1 MTRLLLRAAVVILAA
16 LGGVAAIDACQ
27 APPARAEALAP
38 STSSDA
44 RPAAP
49 DTTITPALI
58 ALGDSI
64 FRGRV
69 AGGTCVACHGPAA
82 KGIPGLAPDL
92 TDSRWLHGDGTL
104 AFLMRTIESGVPRP
118 KEAAAAMPPGGGSR
132 LTPEQ
137 LRAVAA
143 YVYSLSHP
151 EVRRA
156 P

>member
-1 MTRLLLRAAVVILAA
+1 MTRLLVRAIVVTLAV
-16 LGGVAAIDACQ
+16 LGGAASIDACQ
-27 APPARAEALAP
+27 AAPARAGALAP
-38 STSSDA
+38 SAMGEA
-44 RPAAP
+44 RAAAP
-49 DTTITPALI
+49 DTTITPAMI

-92 TDSRWLHGDGTL
+92 TDARWLHGDGSF
-104 AFLMRTIESGVPRP
+104 AFLVRTIESGVPRP
-118 KEAAAAMPPGGGSR
+118 KEAAAAMPPGGGAR

-151 EVRRA
+151 ELRRT